1 MLTAATARFRNVP
14 GPYTTCAGRAF
25 ISLPHGLFH
34 PPYGVADP
42 AGAGVNASSCWFAT
56 STWPARHASSW
67 LTAARSFVS
76 TRSVSGS
83 RIRIT
88 TGSLPKCWLSSR
100 LALNVG
106 EDRLTNVSLFVFGS
120 SRSASA
126 PPPKASASTTPSV
139 TAGLL
144 AAARASRSNNR
155 PIIAQSIASGPC
167 DSPERNWRMNG
178 LSELS
183 MSSAGPA
190 STIRPFHSTLM

>member
-1 MLTAATARFRNVP
+1 MRAVWTVCCAALVICSISVLTAATARFRNVP

-67 LTAARSFVS
+67 LTVARSLVS

-88 TGSLPKCWLSSR
+88 TGSPPKCWLSSR
-100 LALNVG
+100 LAWNVG
-106 EDRLTNVSLFVFGS
+106 DDRLTNVSLFVFGVKPQRQRPTAQRKREHDAESHGRFTRGRPREPPQRLAPS
-120 SRSASA
+120 SR
-126 PPPKASASTTPSV
+126 
-139 TAGLL
+139 
-144 AAARASRSNNR
+144 R
-155 PIIAQSIASGPC
+155 
-167 DSPERNWRMNG
+167 
-178 LSELS
+178 
-183 MSSAGPA
+183 
-190 STIRPFHSTLM
+190 